1 MEMLIMTTDDK
12 DNKTIAPET
21 NVESTKTD
29 EKSPSDA
36 AAPEIELSATEK
48 ALVDRM
54 SKIFEDKLAST
65 VDKYDKEITEL
76 KKSVDDKD
84 KEIAKLRK
92 VNSEI
97 LMATD
102 LTGNKEDNVDFNDVE
117 FNEVN
122 WDSQV
127 KATLD
132 AIDKRIS

>member
-1 MEMLIMTTDDK
+1 MTTDDK
-12 DNKTIAPET
+12 DNKTIEQET
-21 NVESTKTD
+21 NQEPTKTD

-36 AAPEIELSATEK
+36 VAPEIELSATEK

-97 LMATD
+97 LMSTD
-102 LTGNKEDNVDFNDVE
+102 LTGNKDDNVDFNDVE